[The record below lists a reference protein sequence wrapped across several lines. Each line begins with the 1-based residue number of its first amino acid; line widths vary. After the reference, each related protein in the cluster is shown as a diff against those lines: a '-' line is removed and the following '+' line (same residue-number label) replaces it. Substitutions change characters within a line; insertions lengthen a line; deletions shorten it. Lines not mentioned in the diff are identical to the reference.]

1 MLYEKK
7 MLILS
12 GDGKGVV
19 LIEKSAQGVKFSLRT
34 FDMPRCD
41 DLKAGIV
48 TRTSVFV
55 RDLPSGNNPAAV
67 FSVNA
72 GNIDELHFAVF
83 DKHLRLY
90 GTNGKR
96 MWEANLMDLL
106 NKNDRRAPVLTS
118 TPAAALPPIAPRPQV
133 LPMPDG
139 TGIPQS
145 RLAIYGDEAIAESD
159 FYTPI
164 DFQSRMSEVDGFLD
178 TPRVLDGLAPRVVPP
193 PNIPARNLVAAETTA
208 ALDGSRAD
216 STSNMQAEQADSPS
230 VEVDFSAADAPTDDR
245 RETAE
250 TTVPDSDL
258 TEELGELAEDVEPFG
273 AIANAQTDDN
283 TQHSQSQP
291 QPSPVG
297 EVDTDA
303 TQYVVKTAPTDAPAQ
318 TEQHTRTDRH
328 EQQAQ
333 PIQTVKQ
340 TQSVKSDNFVATSQP
355 AVTATPV
362 APTQFEAA
370 ATVAARAEESYDGDM
385 PWALAARWLKNR
397 TKRMPLVRKENV
409 RKTPVNDSVRFL
421 RKSDFFE
428 RARADIDKLFANA
441 EKDKELGDLLTDMEW
456 VKVAFDGHKI
466 SVGRAGNA
474 FLCYA
479 VGGVYEKVSPLGDE
493 AQWLPSQRETPTG
506 NGYWL
511 IFQNLADGRIIKN

>member
-106 NKNDRRAPVLTS
+106 NKNDRRAPVLTG
-118 TPAAALPPIAPRPQV
+118 TPTAALPPIAPRPQV

-164 DFQSRMSEVDGFLD
+164 DFQSRMGEVDGFLD

-216 STSNMQAEQADSPS
+216 DMPNMQAEQADSPS
-230 VEVDFSAADAPTDDR
+230 VEVDFSAADAQTDDR
-245 RETAE
+245 QETAE
-250 TTVPDSDL
+250 TPVIDSDL
-258 TEELGELAEDVEPFG
+258 TEGLGELAEDVEPLG

-283 TQHSQSQP
+283 AEYAQSSR

-297 EVDTDA
+297 EVDTDEA
-303 TQYVVKTAPTDAPAQ
+303 QRVVKTAPTAAPAR

-340 TQSVKSDNFVATSQP
+340 TQPVKSDNFVATSQH
-355 AVTATPV
+355 AVAAQPV
-362 APTQFEAA
+362 APAEAA
-370 ATVAARAEESYDGDM
+370 ATVAARADGISCDDDM

-409 RKTPVNDSVRFL
+409 RKTPANDSVRFL

-456 VKVAFDGHKI
+456 VKIAFDGHKI

-511 IFQNLADGRIIKN
+511 IFQNLADGQIIKN

>member
-1 MLYEKK
+1 M
-7 MLILS
+7 
-12 GDGKGVV
+12 
-19 LIEKSAQGVKFSLRT
+19 T
-34 FDMPRCD
+34 
-41 DLKAGIV
+41 
-48 TRTSVFV
+48 
-55 RDLPSGNNPAAV
+55 
-67 FSVNA
+67 
-72 GNIDELHFAVF
+72 
-83 DKHLRLY
+83 
-90 GTNGKR
+90 
-96 MWEANLMDLL
+96 
-106 NKNDRRAPVLTS
+106 
-118 TPAAALPPIAPRPQV
+118 
-133 LPMPDG
+133 
-139 TGIPQS
+139 
-145 RLAIYGDEAIAESD
+145 
-159 FYTPI
+159 
-164 DFQSRMSEVDGFLD
+164 
-178 TPRVLDGLAPRVVPP
+178 
-193 PNIPARNLVAAETTA
+193 
-208 ALDGSRAD
+208 
-216 STSNMQAEQADSPS
+216 
-230 VEVDFSAADAPTDDR
+230 
-245 RETAE
+245 
-250 TTVPDSDL
+250 DSDL
-258 TEELGELAEDVEPFG
+258 TEELGELAEDVEPLDT
-273 AIANAQTDDN
+273 IANAQSDET
-283 TQHSQSQP
+283 TEYSQSQR
-291 QPSPVG
+291 QQLVG
-297 EVDTDA
+297 KVNADA
-303 TQYVVKTAPTDAPAQ
+303 AQYVVKTAPTDAPAQ

-340 TQSVKSDNFVATSQP
+340 TQPVKSDNFVATSQP

-362 APTQFEAA
+362 APTQVEAA

-456 VKVAFDGHKI
+456 VKVSFDGHKI